1 MMVDGGFILK
11 TNQDVLRR
19 ISWSR
24 AARTDKKVHALC
36 NGISV
41 KLEIAQKFSPNE
53 E

>member
-1 MMVDGGFILK
+1 MVDGGFILQSNK
-11 TNQDVLRR
+11 DELKR

-41 KLEIAQKFSPNE
+41 KL
-53 E
+53 